1 MDQQPTGLTILLREH
16 REVEA
21 HLEQAKTWIPILQAE
36 GAPAI
41 ARLVDELQTFAR
53 VIKDDLALHIAHEDK
68 ALFLVLARHIGDKS
82 GPIFVML
89 HEHRHL
95 EDEQARFEA
104 GLATKDAAVLADAA
118 NRIVA
123 VLSGHMWKEEQVLF
137 PLAQRT
143 LSAAEWAEVQQL
155 MGA

>member
-1 MDQQPTGLTILLREH
+1 MDQQPKGLSILLREH
-16 REVEA
+16 REVEE
-21 HLEQAKTWIPILQAE
+21 HLERAKGWIPTLQQE

-41 ARLVDELQTFAR
+41 ERLVNELQTFAKA
-53 VIKDDLALHIAHEDK
+53 IKDDLALHIAHEDK
-68 ALFLVLARHIGDKS
+68 ALFPVLARHIGDKS

-95 EDEQARFEA
+95 EGEQARFEGA
-104 GLATKDAAVLADAA
+104 LTAKDAGVLADAA

-137 PLAQRT
+137 PVAQRT
-143 LSAAEWAEVQQL
+143 LSPEEWAEVEQL